1 MTYIFNMIIRNEGI
15 SMKISAKGRYG
26 LAAMTYLARN
36 YASGSPVTIVSI
48 SEKLGISKIYLEQV
62 FSLLKRARLVN
73 SIKGSQGG
81 YQLSRAP
88 REITPYDILSSIE
101 LSLMEET
108 APAAQEKMPE
118 LDRALA
124 ACVFTPL
131 DKAIQ
136 KTLSSVSLDDIL
148 TAIDKE
154 KSTESLMYFI

>member
-1 MTYIFNMIIRNEGI
+1 
-15 SMKISAKGRYG
+15 MKISAKGRYG
-26 LAAMTYLARN
+26 LAAMTYLACN
-36 YASGSPVTIVSI
+36 YAAGTPITIVSI

-81 YQLSRAP
+81 YQLARAP

-101 LSLMEET
+101 LSLMEKT

-124 ACVFTPL
+124 SCVFTHSTRPSRRRSPPSRST
-131 DKAIQ
+131 I
-136 KTLSSVSLDDIL
+136 SSRP
-148 TAIDKE
+148 
-154 KSTESLMYFI
+154 STKRSRPRASCTSSDVP

>member
-1 MTYIFNMIIRNEGI
+1 MIIRNEGI

-101 LSLMEET
+101 LSLME
-108 APAAQEKMPE
+108 
-118 LDRALA
+118 
-124 ACVFTPL
+124 
-131 DKAIQ
+131 
-136 KTLSSVSLDDIL
+136 
-148 TAIDKE
+148 
-154 KSTESLMYFI
+154 

>member
-1 MTYIFNMIIRNEGI
+1 
-15 SMKISAKGRYG
+15 MKISAKGRYG

-36 YASGSPVTIVSI
+36 YAAGTPITIVSI

-81 YQLSRAP
+81 YQLARPP

-101 LSLMEET
+101 LSLMEKT

-124 ACVFTPL
+124 SCVFTPL
-131 DKAIQ
+131 DEAIQ
-136 KTLSSVSLDDIL
+136 KELSAISLDDIL
-148 TAIDKE
+148 TAIDQE
-154 KSTESLMYFI
+154 KSAESLMYFI